1 MQMNGTRRRKDARPA
16 ELTAA
21 ALELFAEKGFAA
33 TRLDDVAAR
42 AGVSKGT
49 VYLYFDGKEDL
60 FEAVVREGILPV
72 LAQGEAMVADHR
84 GDTATLL
91 RAILHGWW
99 EMVGETPLAGV
110 PKIILSEARN
120 FPEVARY
127 YNENVIQRGRK
138 LMAGVLERGVARGE
152 FRAVDVAPT
161 IDSLM
166 SPLLF
171 LVIWRS
177 SMALCCPN
185 SAVDPRHFIDRHL
198 DLVLNGLFPRS
209 A

>member
-1 MQMNGTRRRKDARPA
+1 MTETRRRKEARPS

-21 ALELFAEKGFAA
+21 ALSLFVEKGFAA
-33 TRLDDVAAR
+33 TRLDDIAAR
-42 AGVSKGT
+42 AGVAKGT
-49 VYLYFDGKEDL
+49 VYLYFDSKEEL
-60 FEAVVREGILPV
+60 FEAVVREGIVPI
-72 LAQGEAMVADHR
+72 LAQGEALFGQHQ
-84 GDTATLL
+84 GDSASLL

-99 EMVGETPLAGV
+99 SQVGETSLCGI

-120 FPEVARY
+120 FPDMAQY

-138 LMAGVLERGVARGE
+138 LLGGVIERGVSRGE
-152 FRAVDVAPT
+152 FRGVDVAAT

-171 LVIWRS
+171 QAIWRS

-185 SAVDPRHFIDRHL
+185 VAVDPRRFIDRHL

>member
-1 MQMNGTRRRKDARPA
+1 MGVMRRRKEARPA
-16 ELTAA
+16 ELAAA
-21 ALELFAEKGFAA
+21 ALEMFAEKGFAA

-49 VYLYFDGKEDL
+49 VYLYFDSKEDL
-60 FEAVVREGILPV
+60 FKAVVHEGILPI
-72 LAQGEAMVADHR
+72 LAQGETLVAQHR
-84 GDTATLL
+84 GDTADLL
-91 RAILHGWW
+91 RSILHGWW
-99 EMVGETPLAGV
+99 SMVGDTALASV

-120 FPEVARY
+120 FPDMAMY
-127 YNENVIQRGRK
+127 YNENVIQRGRR
-138 LMAGVLERGVARGE
+138 LLAEVIERGVSRGE
-152 FRAVDVAPT
+152 FRGVDVAAT

-171 LVIWRS
+171 LVIWRA

-185 SAVDPRHFIDRHL
+185 QAVDPKRFIDRHL
-198 DLVLNGLFPRS
+198 DLVLNGLVPRS

>member
-1 MQMNGTRRRKDARPA
+1 MTQARRRKDARPS

-21 ALELFAEKGFAA
+21 ALALFAEKGFAA
-33 TRLDDVAAR
+33 TRLDDIAAH

-49 VYLYFDGKEDL
+49 VYLYFDGKEAL
-60 FEAVVREGILPV
+60 FEAVVREGIVPV
-72 LAQGEAMVADHR
+72 LAQGEAMVAQHR
-84 GDTATLL
+84 GDTASLL

-99 EMVGETPLAGV
+99 SQVGATTLAGV

-120 FPEVARY
+120 FPDMARY
-127 YNENVIQRGRK
+127 YNENVIQRGRR
-138 LMAGVLERGVARGE
+138 LMAGVIERGIARGE
-152 FRAVDVAPT
+152 FRAVDVAAT

-171 LVIWRS
+171 LVVWRS
-177 SMALCCPN
+177 SMAVCCPEA
-185 SAVDPRHFIDRHL
+185 AVDPLHFIDRHL
-198 DLVLNGLFPRS
+198 DLVLNGLIPRS

>member
-1 MQMNGTRRRKDARPA
+1 MTTSRRRKDARPG

-49 VYLYFDGKEDL
+49 VYLYFESKEEL
-60 FEAVVREGILPV
+60 FEAVVREGIVPV
-72 LAQGEAMVADHR
+72 LAQGEALVDQHR
-84 GDTATLL
+84 GDTVSLL

-99 EMVGETPLAGV
+99 SMVGATPLAGV
-110 PKIILSEARN
+110 PKIVLSEARN
-120 FPEVARY
+120 FPDMARH
-127 YNENVIQRGRK
+127 YNENVIQRGRR
-138 LMAGVLERGVARGE
+138 LMAGVIARGVASGE
-152 FRAVDVAPT
+152 FRAVDVEAT

-171 LVIWRS
+171 LVVWRS
-177 SMALCCPN
+177 SIAQCCP
-185 SAVDPRHFIDRHL
+185 SASVDPVQFIDRHL
-198 DLVLNGLFPRS
+198 DLVLNGLVPRS

>member
-1 MQMNGTRRRKDARPA
+1 MNATRRRKDARPS

-49 VYLYFDGKEDL
+49 VYLYFESKEAL
-60 FEAVVREGILPV
+60 FEAVVREGIVPA
-72 LAQGEAMVADHR
+72 LAHGEALLAGYD
-84 GDTATLL
+84 GDTAALL

-99 EMVGETPLAGV
+99 DLIGGTTLSGV
-110 PKIILSEARN
+110 PKIVLSEARN
-120 FPEVARY
+120 FPEMARF
-127 YNENVIQRGRK
+127 YNDNVIHRGRR
-138 LMAGVLERGVARGE
+138 LMAGVLERGIARGE
-152 FRAVDVAPT
+152 FRPVEVGPT

-171 LVIWRS
+171 LAVWRS
-177 SMALCCPN
+177 SMGLCCAN
-185 SAVDPRHFIDRHL
+185 ALADPKTFIDRHL
-198 DLVLNGLFPRS
+198 DLVLGGLLPRS
-209 A
+209 T